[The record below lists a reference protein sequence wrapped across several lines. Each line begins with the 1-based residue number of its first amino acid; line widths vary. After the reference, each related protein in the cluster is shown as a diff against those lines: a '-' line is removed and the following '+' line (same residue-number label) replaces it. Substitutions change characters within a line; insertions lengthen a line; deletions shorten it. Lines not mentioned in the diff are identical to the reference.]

1 MTLTLVGGTES
12 THAPSHAWA
21 EGSLKKVA
29 NSGFIHK
36 INYFRIKMIVKGTIE
51 VGCRGCLPVF
61 FPWSATGCELP
72 LTVYPQGLP
81 LIEKRDL

>member
-1 MTLTLVGGTES
+1 
-12 THAPSHAWA
+12 
-21 EGSLKKVA
+21 
-29 NSGFIHK
+29 
-36 INYFRIKMIVKGTIE
+36 MIVKGTIE
-51 VGCRGCLPVF
+51 VACRGCLPVF